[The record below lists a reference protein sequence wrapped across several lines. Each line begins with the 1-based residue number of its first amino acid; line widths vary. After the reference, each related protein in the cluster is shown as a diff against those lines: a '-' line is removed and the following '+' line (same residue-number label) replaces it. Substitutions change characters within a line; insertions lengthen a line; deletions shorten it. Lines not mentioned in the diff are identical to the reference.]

1 MTRQITKDVAR
12 AFLNDQT
19 FCKSNSMVTRQD
31 GVTSLLLFGNR
42 IAYKKDGKLF
52 VSMCGYNTVT
62 TRERLNGIPCL
73 SVTSKNFTPYINGVE
88 VSSYKTYEIGSN
100 GKVVEVL

>member
-1 MTRQITKDVAR
+1 MTRQITKEVTR

-19 FCKSNSMVTRQD
+19 FCKSNTIVSRAD
-31 GVTSLLLFGNR
+31 GVASLILFGNR

-52 VSMCGYNTVT
+52 VSLCGFNTKT

-73 SVTSKNFTPYINGVE
+73 SVASKNFTPYINGVP
-88 VSSYKTYEIGSN
+88 VSSY
-100 GKVVEVL
+100 

>member
-1 MTRQITKDVAR
+1 MARQITEESIR
-12 AFLNDQT
+12 SFLNDQK
-19 FCKSNSMVTRQD
+19 FSKSNTTVSRVD
-31 GVTSLLLFGNR
+31 GVTSLLLWGNR

-73 SVTSKNFTPYINGVE
+73 SVTSRNFTPYINGVE
-88 VSSYKTYEIGSN
+88 VSSYKTYEIGEN
-100 GKVVEVL
+100 GEVVEVL

>member
-1 MTRQITKDVAR
+1 MRQITKEVTR
-12 AFLNDQT
+12 AFLNDQK
-19 FCKSNSMVTRQD
+19 FSKSNSMVVRVD
-31 GVTSLLLFGNR
+31 GVTSLLLWGNR

-52 VSMCGYNTVT
+52 VTMCGYNTVT

-88 VSSYKTYEIGSN
+88 VSSYKTYEIGEN
-100 GKVVEVL
+100 GEVVEVL